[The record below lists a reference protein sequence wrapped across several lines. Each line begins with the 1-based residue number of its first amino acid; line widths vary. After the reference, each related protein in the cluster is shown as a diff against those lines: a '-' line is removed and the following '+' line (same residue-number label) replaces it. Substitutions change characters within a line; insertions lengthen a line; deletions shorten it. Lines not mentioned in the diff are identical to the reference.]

1 MSIEL
6 VYGGFWEHAHSS
18 ADQVQESSQDS
29 LGKDRN
35 GQDRSLVF
43 ALTLM
48 FLASGR
54 GDFPGL
60 VSCAEEVGR
69 LWERPREEPSLEE
82 EKKSLKFLKHIYYEV
97 GWQLEKY
104 SCLFVYCYIY

>member
-1 MSIEL
+1 LILTEL
-6 VYGGFWEHAHSS
+6 VYGGFWEHAHSAS
-18 ADQVQESSQDS
+18 DQVQEKNQDS
-29 LGKDRN
+29 LEKDRN

-69 LWERPREEPSLEE
+69 QWEGPRVTPSLEE
-82 EKKSLKFLKHIYYEV
+82 GKKSLKFLKHIYYEV
-97 GWQLEKY
+97 RRSTASL
-104 SCLFVYCYIY
+104 